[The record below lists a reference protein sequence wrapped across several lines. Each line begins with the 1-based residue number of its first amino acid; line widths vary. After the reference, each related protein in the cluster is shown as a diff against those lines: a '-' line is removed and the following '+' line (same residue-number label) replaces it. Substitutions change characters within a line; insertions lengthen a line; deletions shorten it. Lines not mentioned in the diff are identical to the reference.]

1 MYKAHPSPRTSLWHS
16 LWSRRCICRCH
27 VWRHCSVGI
36 DLVSNFLISQQSWLR
51 LVGGVFLCY
60 LGIKTFLSKPSED
73 VTSVQRT
80 HHAGAYVST
89 FLLTLTNPLTIL
101 SFAAVFAGLGVT
113 EGTNGNYINAAILVL
128 GVFIGSILWWL
139 ILTGFV
145 GLFHSKFSPDRLKWV
160 NRISGTIITLFG
172 LIALISLK
180 T

>member
-1 MYKAHPSPRTSLWHS
+1 MAPS
-16 LWSRRCICRCH
+16 SRRRFSLLS
-27 VWRHCSVGI
+27 RHQ
-36 DLVSNFLISQQSWLR
+36 DLSLQTIRGCDLSSENPPCWSLR
-51 LVGGVFLCY
+51 LN
-60 LGIKTFLSKPSED
+60 ISAD
-73 VTSVQRT
+73 
-80 HHAGAYVST
+80 AYQ
-89 FLLTLTNPLTIL
+89 PLTIL